1 MIKIPHLETDVTTA
15 CQLSCV
21 ACNHHV
27 PLWRAAGPK
36 HADPRQVE
44 IDLFT
49 LSNILHADVWGALG
63 GEPTLNP
70 KLVDILKIARE
81 SGIADTIEVWTN
93 GLTLPRMSEE
103 FWRSFDVLVLSIY
116 PGKHDED
123 SLAWIAAKCADTGRV
138 LSLRDERNQPNF
150 RTLLEPKRT
159 SPVETKKKFAGC
171 FFRHFS
177 RVANWGYFYTCCCAP
192 HMSTLVQGQKENRDG
207 IKIFGLTEDQLN
219 QYLNRTNPLN
229 ACFTCAGRD
238 TAVSIPWREERD
250 PEKWLRASAGRSE

>member
-1 MIKIPHLETDVTTA
+1 MIRIPHLETDVTTA

-27 PLWRAAGPK
+27 PLWRKAGPK
-36 HADPRQVE
+36 HADPRQVQS
-44 IDLFT
+44 DLNH
-49 LSNILHADVWGALG
+49 LSKFVHADIWGALG

-70 KLVDILKIARE
+70 KLIDILNIARA
-81 SGIADTIEVWTN
+81 SKISDIIEVWTN
-93 GLTLPRMSEE
+93 GLTLPRMSPE
-103 FWRSFDVLVLSIY
+103 FWQSFDVLVLSIY

-138 LSLRDERNQPNF
+138 LSIRDERLHPNF
-150 RTLLEPKRT
+150 RTLLEPVPT
-159 SPVETKKKFAGC
+159 SREATEAKFAGC

-192 HMSTLVQGQKENRDG
+192 HMSTLVQGKSENPDG
-207 IKIFGLTEDQLN
+207 IRIFDLTETKLRG
-219 QYLNRTNPLN
+219 YLERTEPLS

-238 TAVSIPWREERD
+238 TAISIPWREEKD
-250 PEKWLRASAGRSE
+250 PEKWLRASAGSCE

>member
-1 MIKIPHLETDVTTA
+1 MVKIHHLETDITTA

-27 PLWRAAGPK
+27 PLWRKVGPK

-44 IDLFT
+44 DDLNR
-49 LSNILHADVWGALG
+49 LSKIMHADIWGALG

-70 KLVDILKIARE
+70 KLVEILQIARN
-81 SGIADTIEVWTN
+81 SGISDTIEVWTN
-93 GLTLPRMSEE
+93 GLNLRRMSED

-116 PGKHDED
+116 PGKLSEEE
-123 SLAWIAAKCADTGRV
+123 LTWIANKCADTGRV
-138 LSLRDERNQPNF
+138 LSTRDERLQPNF
-150 RTLLEPKRT
+150 RTLLEPVPTDLDTTR
-159 SPVETKKKFAGC
+159 KKFAGC

-177 RVANWGYFYTCCCAP
+177 RVANWGFFYTCCCAP
-192 HMSTLVQGQKENRDG
+192 HMSTLVQGKTENKDG
-207 IKIFGLTEDQLN
+207 VKIFDLTEDGLKK
-219 QYLNRTNPLN
+219 YLERTEPLS

-250 PEKWLRASAGRSE
+250 PEKWLRASAGRNE

>member
-150 RTLLEPKRT
+150 
-159 SPVETKKKFAGC
+159 
-171 FFRHFS
+171 
-177 RVANWGYFYTCCCAP
+177 FYTCCCAP